1 MSLMEYFSCAT
12 LSDIG
17 SWCSIIGLVMTI
29 FTFML
34 VFSIKKKFLFKSRVE
49 EHQQSLREIA
59 SQISGLLQSYSKNM
73 DDIDDAIAIADVKLR
88 NIKNGANGD
97 LLSDVKTAR
106 SKIKAYRVSGW
117 IKKAGNKN
125 EKSAREINT
134 AINVVVEE
142 MNNVKKQ
149 LLIGA

>member
-1 MSLMEYFSCAT
+1 MEYFSCAT

-17 SWCSIIGLVMTI
+17 SWCSIIGLVITI

-34 VFSIKKKFLFKSRVE
+34 VFSIKRKFLFRSRVE

-73 DDIDDAIAIADVKLR
+73 DDIDNAIAIADVKLR
-88 NIKNGANGD
+88 NIRNGANGD
-97 LLSDVKTAR
+97 LLSDVKIAR
-106 SKIKAYRVSGW
+106 SKIRAYSSRGW
-117 IKKAGNKN
+117 FKKSVNKN
-125 EKSAREINT
+125 EESARKINT

-142 MNNVKKQ
+142 MDNVKKQ
-149 LLIGA
+149 LLIGE